1 MLPGIHRKEELIMK
15 VQRGDIFIADLTST
29 IGSEQG
35 GIRPVLILQNNTG
48 NKHSPTTIV
57 ASITGRID
65 TKTHIPTHYYL
76 PASVGLKM
84 HSMVMLEQIRVIDK
98 QRLHKKIGKLPE
110 RFMKMIDK
118 KIEVSLGIKTR
129 TVKEHYR

>member
-1 MLPGIHRKEELIMK
+1 MRCYILTVK
-15 VQRGDIFIADLTST
+15 RGDMYYADLSPV

-76 PASVGLKM
+76 PASVGLKIR
-84 HSMVMLEQIRVIDK
+84 SMVMLEQIRVIDK